1 MGFRVSPDRNTERMD
16 EKVWLQV
23 NMLKI
28 LHAACKT
35 SLDAFYAADNL
46 IDREL
51 ILDLEKMVAR
61 TRLELDAF
69 AKAL

>member
-1 MGFRVSPDRNTERMD
+1 MD
-16 EKVWLQV
+16 EKVWQQV

-28 LHAACKT
+28 LHATCKT
-35 SLDAFYAADNL
+35 ALDAFYAADNL

-69 AKAL
+69 RQSLVGQCWGDDPSLT

>member
-1 MGFRVSPDRNTERMD
+1 MD
-16 EKVWLQV
+16 EKVWQQV

-28 LHAACKT
+28 LHATCKT
-35 SLDAFYAADNL
+35 ALDAFCAADNL

-51 ILDLEKMVAR
+51 ILDLEKMLAR

>member
-1 MGFRVSPDRNTERMD
+1 MD

-35 SLDAFYAADNL
+35 ALDAFYAGDNL

-69 AKAL
+69 AKAF

>member
-1 MGFRVSPDRNTERMD
+1 VSPDRNTERMD

-35 SLDAFYAADNL
+35 ALDAFYAADNL

>member
-1 MGFRVSPDRNTERMD
+1 MD
-16 EKVWLQV
+16 EKVWQQI

-28 LHAACKT
+28 LHAVCKT
-35 SLDAFYAADNL
+35 ALDALYAADNL
-46 IDREL
+46 MDREL

-61 TRLELDAF
+61 TRLELEVF

>member
-1 MGFRVSPDRNTERMD
+1 M
-16 EKVWLQV
+16 LQ
-23 NMLKI
+23 I

-35 SLDAFYAADNL
+35 ALDAFYAADNL

-51 ILDLEKMVAR
+51 ILDLEKMVVR

>member
-1 MGFRVSPDRNTERMD
+1 MSPDRNTERMD

-35 SLDAFYAADNL
+35 ALDAFYAADNL